1 MALKSGE
8 YPDPAFTNLNG
19 AAAKKLGRTVK
30 LRPDWNEVKL
40 SVMLEVLRHKFNQN
54 PDLAD
59 KLLATG
65 DTLLQEGN
73 TWHDYYWGVCNGKGE
88 NNLGKLLMLVRQE
101 LREAK
106 PKARPV
112 TIAITGHRPDKLF
125 IGSHE
130 PYHYDNYEILVKF
143 FEEVVWQSFKD
154 RGIEISMIYQGMAL
168 GVDMAA
174 GRAAVNCGLPVMACI
189 PFKSQPD
196 AWSRNPK
203 IQREYHRLL
212 AECQSSIILNNNPIA
227 KWQATQ
233 FLHSRNDYMMEH
245 GEAIVTL
252 YDGSD
257 SGGTAN
263 AIHSAKLKGKKII
276 NFYPLWL
283 PYYKGERLI

>member
-1 MALKSGE
+1 MSTPK
-8 YPDPAFTNLNG
+8 P
-19 AAAKKLGRTVK
+19 VK
-30 LRPDWNEVKL
+30 L
-40 SVMLEVLRHKFNQN
+40 
-54 PDLAD
+54 
-59 KLLATG
+59 
-65 DTLLQEGN
+65 
-73 TWHDYYWGVCNGKGE
+73 
-88 NNLGKLLMLVRQE
+88 
-101 LREAK
+101 
-106 PKARPV
+106 
-112 TIAITGHRPDKLF
+112 AITGHRPDKLF
-125 IGSHE
+125 AGSSQ

-154 RGIEISMIYQGMAL
+154 RGIEISMVYQGMAL

-196 AWSRNPK
+196 AWQKNPK

-233 FLHSRNDYMMEH
+233 FLHERNAYMMEQ
-245 GEAIVTL
+245 GEAVVTL

-263 AIHSAKLKGKKII
+263 AIHSAKLKGMKII
-276 NFYPLWL
+276 NFYPLWV
-283 PYYKGERLI
+283 PYYKERRLI